1 MTSGTVCV
9 SLELY
14 ALSNI
19 AGRMSVAYS
28 PFAWREQPR
37 TIDFS
42 RRYPTSDDE
51 HLIKPTLL
59 RKQKWQMSARLC
71 IRARTASSLHSMQF
85 RGSSRNLKDPGSP
98 PPRRSNMS
106 ETSFFHGCL
115 QNATRH
121 SFSFGYFISIFRVS
135 SLFITLLALLA
146 RPLFFPSFFPPPFSC
161 LSSLLQD
168 FSGAP
173 LARSVSCS
181 SRGYDESSDLPSFVF
196 VTLNIRLAWRIY
208 YSSEIY
214 SEKRIAPLEKCRLHA
229 HKFDFK

>member
-1 MTSGTVCV
+1 MT
-9 SLELY
+9 
-14 ALSNI
+14 
-19 AGRMSVAYS
+19 
-28 PFAWREQPR
+28 
-37 TIDFS
+37 
-42 RRYPTSDDE
+42 DE
-51 HLIKPTLL
+51 
-59 RKQKWQMSARLC
+59 
-71 IRARTASSLHSMQF
+71 RTAVHS
-85 RGSSRNLKDPGSP
+85 RTYRILLALDAI
-98 PPRRSNMS
+98 PRKFAEFKRSGFAAAAPNRS

-146 RPLFFPSFFPPPFSC
+146 RPLFFPSFFLPPFSC
-161 LSSLLQD
+161 LLSPLQD

-173 LARSVSCS
+173 LARFVSCS
-181 SRGYDESSDLPSFVF
+181 SRGYDESSDLLSFVF
-196 VTLNIRLAWRIY
+196 VTLNILLAWHIY